1 MFSQRNNPY
10 CDLLEIFLVSGR
22 KDKAKNN
29 NFQILFQFFYMKNIL
44 GLDLGTNSIGWALIQ
59 TDDEGKTYQRDIKLG
74 SRIIPMTQDVLGAF
88 EGGAPIQTQTASRTQ
103 KRGMRRLYERRALR
117 RERLLRVLHILGF
130 LPEHY
135 DHAIGWNPRQTKTFC
150 KFINP
155 DEEPKIAWTRDAQ
168 GKPLFLFQ
176 DSFKEMLGDFKAKQ
190 PQLVAKDKKI
200 PYDWTLY
207 YLRQKGLLEP
217 ITKEEL
223 AWILLNFNQK
233 RGYYQLRGK
242 DEISQDEDKSKIVE
256 YIEQVVTDVDF
267 DPNEKE
273 YNVHLAN
280 GMILCKHS
288 QKSLKDWIG
297 KKREFIVTTDLDDQ
311 GNPKLNKEGEIKR
324 SFRAPD
330 ANDWTLRK
338 VRTEYSVAQSGMTI
352 GAYIYQHLLSD
363 PSGKIIGK
371 FVETIDRHFYKDELN
386 AILKKQSEFHP
397 ELKDQ
402 SMLEAC
408 SEALY
413 GHNSARQFSLKQKDM
428 TYLLIEDILFYQR
441 PLKSKKSLISNCPF
455 ESHTF
460 VDKETGEVKIKFIK
474 CIAKSNPY
482 FQEYRIRQFMQNLK
496 IYDLS
501 ELEEKDVTSIYFP
514 DLEAWER
521 LYLWLSDRDNVN
533 QESFLKEF
541 LGIKKSKSKDAK
553 NPLRWNYVEDK
564 EKKYPVG
571 ETRALLKSCLEK
583 AGVAA
588 SLLDDFDVEYRLW
601 HLLYSIDDM
610 NELKGALRKFALC
623 YQIIDIDSFVEA
635 FSKAKPFDKNYG
647 NYSEKAIKKLLT
659 LMRQGIRS
667 EVACEQLY
675 EKKPA
680 EKWTSPSDIH
690 AFIMD
695 FQQHSLR
702 NPIVEQCI
710 LETLRTVAD
719 IWQQCGHIDEIHL
732 ELGREMKN
740 PADKRQQIS
749 NRNRVNENTNLR
761 IRALLTELLNDPN
774 IKDVR
779 PNSPMQQDILRIYEE
794 GALTELKSSDP
805 DYKEILD
812 ISRLAQPSTSQL
824 TRYKLW
830 LEQRYRSPYT
840 GRVIPLARLFTPA
853 YQIEHVIP
861 RARYYDDS
869 LNNKVICE
877 AEVNKDK
884 TNLLAHEYICQNGGK
899 LITTTSGTVK
909 VFNKEEFEQFVQD
922 HYAQLRTKKRNLL
935 LDDIPEEFI
944 QRQMNDS
951 RYISRYVKALLSNIV
966 RSDEN
971 DDLETSKNVIV
982 CTGSVTDRLKKDWGL
997 VDVWNQLIYP
1007 RFERLNNLT
1016 GTNLFGQWVN
1026 KDGKRY
1032 FQTDMPLALR
1042 KGFTK
1047 KRIDHR
1053 HHAMDALVI
1062 ACASRNIVSL
1072 LSNMNANKTEQRE
1085 DLKRLLTGK
1094 GGLFYKPWPT
1104 FTQDVYQALTGVV
1117 ISFKNKVRVLSRAS
1131 NYYEHYDAEGR
1142 KRQVAQKGGKQFV
1155 VRKPLHE
1162 ETIYGHVNLRL
1173 KKFVTIKAA
1182 LEDVKNIVNA
1192 SLRKRITELISQGL
1206 DKKGVIGK
1214 LAKEGIGKQIEIF
1227 YFTDSQEP
1235 LVATRKKLDESFG
1248 TKKILS
1254 ITDTG
1259 IQRILLNYLSY
1270 NGGDPK
1276 VAFSAEGIIELNE
1289 HIADFNHGRS
1299 HQPIL
1304 NVRLYKTQGEMFK
1317 IGEQGNKAKKYAK
1330 TEGGTNLYFAIYESA
1345 NGDRTY
1351 ETIPLNLVI
1360 ERLKQGMTPVPDYK
1374 DGFPLHFSLSPLD
1387 LVYVPTEDER
1397 QTFNIDINDLDRNRI
1412 YKYVKGWSN
1421 RACFIPHRIS
1431 SLLLAVKGDVN
1442 FGCNNQVINEVSI
1455 SNDSGVI
1462 EKEQGQPSIK
1472 SVCWKLEVNRLGQI
1486 TKIIR

>member
-1 MFSQRNNPY
+1 
-10 CDLLEIFLVSGR
+10 
-22 KDKAKNN
+22 
-29 NFQILFQFFYMKNIL
+29 MKNIL

-74 SRIIPMTQDVLGAF
+74 SRIIPMTQDILGAF

-130 LPEHY
+130 LPDHY
-135 DHAIGWNPRQTKTFC
+135 DHSIGWDPRQTKTFG

-155 DEEPKIAWTRDAQ
+155 NEEPKIAWTRDGQ
-168 GKPLFLFQ
+168 GKPSFLFK
-176 DSFKEMLGDFKAKQ
+176 DSFAEMLADFKERQ
-190 PQLVAKDKKI
+190 PELLANDKKI

-207 YLRQKGLLEP
+207 FLRQKALLNP

-242 DEISQDEDKSKIVE
+242 DDISQEEDKSKIVE
-256 YIEQVVTDVDF
+256 YIEQVVTNVDF

-273 YNVHLAN
+273 SGKGRWYNVHLAN
-280 GMILCKHS
+280 GMVYRRQS
-288 QKSLKDWIG
+288 QISLKDWIG

-311 GNPKLNKEGEIKR
+311 GRPKLNKDGEIKR

-338 VRTEYSVAQSGMTI
+338 VRTENSVAQSGMTV

-371 FVETIDRHFYKDELN
+371 FVETIDRHFYKDELT

-397 ELKDQ
+397 ELRNQ
-402 SMLEAC
+402 AMLDAC

-428 TYLLIEDILFYQR
+428 AYLLIEDILFYQR

-455 ESHTF
+455 ESHTY
-460 VDKETGEVKIKFIK
+460 VDKETGEVKTSFIK
-474 CIAKSNPY
+474 CVAKSNPY
-482 FQEYRIRQFMQNLK
+482 FQEYRIRHFMQNLR
-496 IYDLS
+496 IYDIS
-501 ELEEKDVTSIYFP
+501 GLEEKDVTAQYLP
-514 DLEAWER
+514 DFEAWER
-521 LYLWLSDRDNVN
+521 LYLWLCNRDSVN

-541 LGIKKSKSKDAK
+541 LGIKKPKGKDTK
-553 NPLRWNYVEDK
+553 YPLRWNYVEDK

-571 ETRALLKSCLEK
+571 ETHALLKGCLEK
-583 AGVAA
+583 AGAA
-588 SLLDDFDVEYRLW
+588 TSLLDDFAIEYRLW
-601 HLLYSIDDM
+601 HLMYSIDDV
-610 NELKGALRKFALC
+610 NELKSALRKFASC
-623 YQIIDIDSFVEA
+623 YLIRDIASFVEV
-635 FSKAKPFDKNYG
+635 FSKAKPFDKDYG
-647 NYSEKAIKKLLT
+647 SYSEKAIKKMLP
-659 LMRQGIRS
+659 LMRQGMRS
-667 EVACEQLY
+667 EQACEQLY
-675 EKKPA
+675 QKKPA
-680 EKWTSPSDIH
+680 ERWTSPGDIH

-749 NRNRVNENTNLR
+749 NRNRENENTNLR
-761 IRALLTELLNDPN
+761 IRTLLTELLNDPN
-774 IKDVR
+774 IQDVR

-794 GALTELKSSDP
+794 GALAELKPSDP
-805 DYKEILD
+805 EYKEILE
-812 ISRLAQPSTSQL
+812 ISRLAQPSASQL

-840 GRVIPLARLFTPA
+840 GRVIPLARLFSPA

-909 VFNKEEFEQFVQD
+909 VFNKEEYEQFVQD
-922 HYAQLRTKKRNLL
+922 HYAMLKTKKRNLL

-966 RSDEN
+966 RADEN

-1007 RFERLNNLT
+1007 RFERLNILT

-1062 ACASRNIVSL
+1062 ACASRNIVNL
-1072 LSNMNANKTEQRE
+1072 LSNMNANRTEQRE
-1085 DLKRLLTGK
+1085 DLKRILTGK
-1094 GGLFYKPWPT
+1094 GGLFNKPWPT
-1104 FTQDVYQALTGVV
+1104 FTQDAFQALSGVV

-1173 KKFVTIKAA
+1173 KKFVNVKAA
-1182 LEDVKNIVNA
+1182 LEDVKNIVDA

-1206 DKKGVIGK
+1206 DKKSIIGK
-1214 LAKEGIGKQIEIF
+1214 LAQEGIGKQIEIF
-1227 YFTDSQEP
+1227 YFSDSQEP
-1235 LVATRKKLDESFG
+1235 LVASRKKLDESFG

-1259 IQRILLNYLSY
+1259 IQKILLNYLSY
-1270 NGGDPK
+1270 KGGNPK
-1276 VAFSAEGIIELNE
+1276 EAFTAEGIIELNE
-1289 HIADFNHGRS
+1289 HIADFNHGKS

-1304 NVRLYKTQGEMFK
+1304 NVRLYKTQGEMFR
-1317 IGEQGNKAKKYAK
+1317 IGEKGNKAKKIAK
-1330 TEGGTNLYFAIYESA
+1330 TEGGTNLYFAIYESE
-1345 NGDRTY
+1345 NGDRIY
-1351 ETIPLNLVI
+1351 ETIPLNIVT
-1360 ERLKQGMTPVPDYK
+1360 ERLKQGLTPVPNNK
-1374 DGFPLHFSLSPLD
+1374 DGVPLHFSLSPLD

-1397 QTFNIDINDLDRNRI
+1397 LSFSIDIDQLDRNRI
-1412 YKYVKGWSN
+1412 YKFVKGWSN

-1431 SLLLAVKGDVN
+1431 SLLLDVKGDAN
-1442 FGCNNQVINEVSI
+1442 YGSNNPVINEVSI
-1455 SNDSGVI
+1455 TNDSGII
-1462 EKEQGQPSIK
+1462 EKELGQPSIK
-1472 SVCWKLEVNRLGQI
+1472 SICWKLEVNRLGQI
-1486 TKIIR
+1486 IKIIR

>member
-1 MFSQRNNPY
+1 
-10 CDLLEIFLVSGR
+10 
-22 KDKAKNN
+22 
-29 NFQILFQFFYMKNIL
+29 MKNIL

-130 LPEHY
+130 LPDHY
-135 DHAIGWNPRQTKTFC
+135 DHSIGWDPRQTKTFG

-155 DEEPKIAWTRDAQ
+155 DEEPKLAWMRDAQ
-168 GKPLFLFQ
+168 GKPSFLFKS
-176 DSFKEMLGDFKAKQ
+176 SFEEMLADFKAKQ
-190 PQLVAKDKKI
+190 PEMVANDKKI

-207 YLRQKGLLEP
+207 YLRQKALLQP

-273 YNVHLAN
+273 SSKGRWYNVHLAN
-280 GMILCKHS
+280 GMIYRRQS
-288 QKSLKDWIG
+288 QISLKDWIG
-297 KKREFIVTTDLDDQ
+297 KKREFIVTTELDDH
-311 GNPKLNKEGEIKR
+311 GKPKLNKDGGIKR
-324 SFRAPD
+324 SFRAPE

-338 VRTEYSVAQSGMTI
+338 VRTENNVEQSGMTI
-352 GAYIYQHLLSD
+352 GAYIYQHLLTD

-371 FVETIDRHFYKDELN
+371 FVETIDRHFYKDELT
-386 AILKKQSEFHP
+386 AILKKQSEFYP

-402 SMLEAC
+402 AMLDAC
-408 SEALY
+408 SKALY

-428 TYLLIEDILFYQR
+428 AYLLIEDVLFYQR

-455 ESHTF
+455 ESHTY
-460 VDKETGEVKIKFIK
+460 VDKETGEVKKEYIK

-482 FQEYRIRQFMQNLK
+482 FQEYRIRHFMQNLK
-496 IYDLS
+496 IYDTS
-501 ELEEKDVTSIYFP
+501 GLEEKDVTEQYLP
-514 DLEAWER
+514 DAEAWKR
-521 LYLWLSDRDNVN
+521 LYNWLNERDSVN
-533 QESFLKEF
+533 QDSFLKDF
-541 LGIKKSKSKDAK
+541 LAIKKPKGKDAK
-553 NPLRWNYVEDK
+553 YLLRWNYVEDK
-564 EKKYPVG
+564 DKKYPVG
-571 ETRALLKSCLEK
+571 ETHALLKSCLEK
-583 AGVAA
+583 AGAA
-588 SLLDDFDVEYRLW
+588 TSLLNDFAVEYRLW
-601 HLLYSIDDM
+601 HLLYSIDDV
-610 NELKGALRKFALC
+610 NELKGALRKFASC
-623 YQIIDIDSFVEA
+623 YRISDIDSFVEV
-635 FSKAKPFDKNYG
+635 FSKAKPFDKDYG
-647 NYSEKAIKKLLT
+647 SYSEKAIKKLLT

-667 EVACEQLY
+667 EQACEQLY

-680 EKWTSPSDIH
+680 EQWTSPSDIH
-690 AFIMD
+690 AFITD

-749 NRNRVNENTNLR
+749 NRNRENENTNLR
-761 IRALLTELLNDPN
+761 IRALLTELLNDSN
-774 IKDVR
+774 IQDVR

-794 GALTELKSSDP
+794 GALTELKPSDP
-805 DYKEILD
+805 EYKEIQE
-812 ISRLAQPSTSQL
+812 ISRLAQPSVSQL

-909 VFNKEEFEQFVQD
+909 VFNKEEYEQFVQD
-922 HYAQLRTKKRNLL
+922 HYAILKTKKRNLL

-966 RSDEN
+966 RADEN

-1042 KGFTK
+1042 KGFSK

-1062 ACASRNIVSL
+1062 ACATRSIVNL

-1085 DLKRLLTGK
+1085 DLKRTLTGK
-1094 GGLFYKPWPT
+1094 GGLFNKPWPT
-1104 FTQDVYQALTGVV
+1104 FTQDAFQALSEVV

-1155 VRKPLHE
+1155 VRKPLHKDHMYAH
-1162 ETIYGHVNLRL
+1162 INLRR
-1173 KKFVTIKAA
+1173 KKSVSIDAA
-1182 LEDVKNIVNA
+1182 LQEVRNIVDTK
-1192 SLRKRITELISQGL
+1192 LRNRIVDLFSQGL
-1206 DKKGVIGK
+1206 DKKKIKKQLAEEGV
-1214 LAKEGIGKQIEIF
+1214 GKQIEIYF
-1227 YFTDSQEP
+1227 FTDDVEP
-1235 LVATRKKLDESFG
+1235 LVAIRNKLDKSFDK
-1248 TKKILS
+1248 KKILS

-1259 IQRILLNYLSY
+1259 IQKILLAYLASK
-1270 NGGDPK
+1270 GDNPGE
-1276 VAFSAEGIIELNE
+1276 AFSPEGIAELNE
-1289 HIADFNHGRS
+1289 HIAEFNGGRR

-1304 NVRLYKTQGEMFK
+1304 NVRVTEKMGEKFQV
-1317 IGEQGNKAKKYAK
+1317 GETGSKSRKYA
-1330 TEGGTNLYFAIYESA
+1330 EAQSGTNLFFAIYESE
-1345 NGDRTY
+1345 GGKRTY
-1351 ETIPLNLVI
+1351 ATIPLNIAV
-1360 ERLKQGMTPVPDYK
+1360 ERIKQGLGPVPEK
-1374 DGFPLHFSLSPLD
+1374 DEIGCTLKFFLSPND
-1387 LVYVPTEDER
+1387 LVYVPTEDEMLHK
-1397 QTFNIDINDLDRNRI
+1397 NIEIESLDKERI
-1412 YKYVKGWSN
+1412 YK
-1421 RACFIPHRIS
+1421 FIDSSVTTANFVPHRS
-1431 SLLLAVKGDVN
+1431 ASLLYALPKDEAVSFCKTDKIVQNEYGI
-1442 FGCNNQVINEVSI
+1442 GSPQSKNQKSI
-1455 SNDSGVI
+1455 SNGKNTADI
-1462 EKEQGQPSIK
+1462 YIIK

>member
-1 MFSQRNNPY
+1 
-10 CDLLEIFLVSGR
+10 
-22 KDKAKNN
+22 
-29 NFQILFQFFYMKNIL
+29 MKNIL

-88 EGGAPIQTQTASRTQ
+88 ESGKPIQTQTASRTQ

-130 LPEHY
+130 LPDHY
-135 DHAIGWNPRQTKTFC
+135 DHSIGWDPRQTKTFG

-155 DEEPKIAWTRDAQ
+155 DEEPKIAWKRDAQ
-168 GKPLFLFQ
+168 GKPSFLFKS
-176 DSFKEMLGDFKAKQ
+176 SFDEMLADFKVKQ
-190 PQLVAKDKKI
+190 PELVANDKKI

-207 YLRQKGLLEP
+207 YLRQKALLEP

-242 DEISQDEDKSKIVE
+242 DDNSKDVDKGKIVE

-273 YNVHLAN
+273 SSKGRWYNVHLAN
-280 GMILCKHS
+280 GMIYRRQS
-288 QKSLKDWIG
+288 QISLKDWIG
-297 KKREFIVTTDLDDQ
+297 EKRVFIVTTELDEQ
-311 GNPKLNKEGEIKR
+311 GKPKLNEDGEIKR
-324 SFRAPD
+324 SIRAPE

-338 VRTEYSVAQSGMTI
+338 VRTENSVAQSGMTI

-371 FVETIDRHFYKDELN
+371 FVETIDRHFYKDELT
-386 AILKKQSEFHP
+386 AILQKQSEFHP
-397 ELKDQ
+397 ELKDKAK
-402 SMLEAC
+402 LDAC

-413 GHNSARQFSLKQKDM
+413 GRNSARQYSLKQKDM
-428 TYLLIEDILFYQR
+428 AYLLIEDILFYQR
-441 PLKSKKSLISNCPF
+441 KSKKSLISNCPF
-455 ESHTF
+455 ESHTY
-460 VDKETGEVKIKFIK
+460 VDKETGEVKTQYIK

-482 FQEYRIRQFMQNLK
+482 FQEYRIRHFMQNLK
-496 IYDLS
+496 IYDTS
-501 ELEEKDVTSIYFP
+501 GLEEKDVTAQYLP
-514 DLEAWER
+514 DAEAWER
-521 LYLWLSDRDNVN
+521 LYHWLNDRDSVN
-533 QESFLKEF
+533 QDSFLKYIVA
-541 LGIKKSKSKDAK
+541 IKKPKGKDA
-553 NPLRWNYVEDK
+553 NYPLRWNYVEDK

-571 ETRALLKSCLEK
+571 ETHALLKGCLEK
-583 AGVAA
+583 AGAA
-588 SLLDDFDVEYRLW
+588 TSLLDDFAVEYRLW
-601 HLLYSIDDM
+601 HLMYSIDDV
-610 NELKGALRKFALC
+610 NELKGALRKFASC
-623 YQIIDIDSFVEA
+623 YQISDIDSFVEV
-635 FSKAKPFDKNYG
+635 FSKAKPFDKDYG
-647 NYSEKAIKKLLT
+647 SYSEKAIKKLLP

-680 EKWTSPSDIH
+680 EQWTSPSDIH
-690 AFIMD
+690 AFITD

-749 NRNRVNENTNLR
+749 ERNRENENTNLR
-761 IRALLTELLNDPN
+761 IRALLTELLNDSN
-774 IKDVR
+774 IQDVR

-794 GALTELKSSDP
+794 GALTELKKSDP
-805 DYKEILD
+805 DYEEILK
-812 ISRLAQPSTSQL
+812 ISRMAQPSASQL

-909 VFNKEEFEQFVQD
+909 VFNKEEYEQFVQD
-922 HYAQLRTKKRNLL
+922 HYAKLKTKKRNLL

-966 RSDEN
+966 RADEN

-1062 ACASRNIVSL
+1062 ACATRSIVNQ

-1085 DLKRLLTGK
+1085 DLKRILTGK
-1094 GGLFYKPWPT
+1094 GGLFNKPWPT
-1104 FTQDVYQALTGVV
+1104 FTQDAFLALSGVV

-1173 KKFVTIKAA
+1173 KKFVKIKAA
-1182 LEDVKNIVNA
+1182 LEDVKNIVDA

-1206 DKKGVIGK
+1206 DKKSIIGK
-1214 LAKEGIGKQIEIF
+1214 LAQEGIGKQIEIF
-1227 YFTDSQEP
+1227 YFSDSQEP
-1235 LVATRKKLDESFG
+1235 LVATRKKLDDSFS

-1259 IQRILLNYLSY
+1259 IQKILLNYLTFK
-1270 NGGDPK
+1270 GGDPK

-1289 HIADFNHGRS
+1289 HIADFNHGKS
-1299 HQPIL
+1299 HQPIM
-1304 NVRLYKTQGEMFK
+1304 NVRLYKTQGEMFR

-1330 TEGGTNLYFAIYESA
+1330 TEGGTNLYFAVYESA
-1345 NGDRTY
+1345 NGDRIY
-1351 ETIPLNLVI
+1351 ETIPLNIVI
-1360 ERLKQGMTPVPDYK
+1360 ERLKQGLAPVPDNK
-1374 DGFPLHFSLSPLD
+1374 DGIPLLFSLSPLD

-1397 QTFNIDINDLDRNRI
+1397 QSINIGINELDSNRI

-1431 SLLLAVKGDVN
+1431 SLLLDVN
-1442 FGCNNQVINEVSI
+1442 GNVSFGSKNPVINEISI
-1455 SNDSGVI
+1455 TNDSGII

>member
-1 MFSQRNNPY
+1 
-10 CDLLEIFLVSGR
+10 
-22 KDKAKNN
+22 
-29 NFQILFQFFYMKNIL
+29 MKNIL

-59 TDDEGKTYQRDIKLG
+59 SDDEGKAYQREIKLG

-88 EGGAPIQTQTASRTQ
+88 ESGAPIQTQTASRTQ

-135 DHAIGWNPRQTKTFC
+135 DHSIGWDPRQTKTFG

-168 GKPLFLFQ
+168 GKPSFLFKN
-176 DSFKEMLGDFKAKQ
+176 SFNEMLADFKAKR
-190 PQLVAKDKKI
+190 PELVANDKKI

-207 YLRQKGLLEP
+207 YLRQKALLEP

-242 DEISQDEDKSKIVE
+242 DEINQEEDKTKLVE
-256 YIEQVVTDVDF
+256 YIEQEVIKVDF
-267 DPNEKE
+267 DANEKVTNKGRW

-280 GMILCKHS
+280 GMIYRRQS
-288 QKSLKDWIG
+288 QTSLNDWVG
-297 KKREFIVTTDLDDQ
+297 KKREFIVTTDLDDK
-311 GNPKLNKEGEIKR
+311 GNPKLNKDGEIKR
-324 SFRAPD
+324 SFRAPE

-338 VRTEYSVAQSGMTI
+338 VRTENNVVQSGMTI

-363 PSGKIIGK
+363 PTGKIIGK
-371 FVETIDRHFYKDELN
+371 FVETIDRHFYKDELTV
-386 AILKKQSEFHP
+386 ILKKQSEFHP
-397 ELKDQ
+397 ELKDKAL
-402 SMLEAC
+402 LEAC

-413 GHNSARQFSLKQKDM
+413 GHNYARQFSLKQKDM
-428 TYLLIEDILFYQR
+428 TYLLIEDIIFYQR
-441 PLKSKKSLISNCPF
+441 PLKSKKSLIANCPF
-455 ESHTF
+455 ESHTY
-460 VDKETGEVKIKFIK
+460 VDKETGEVKKKFIK

-482 FQEYRIRQFMQNLK
+482 FQEYRIRHFMQNLK
-496 IYDLS
+496 IYDIS
-501 ELEEKDVTSIYFP
+501 GLEEKDVTAHYLP
-514 DLEAWER
+514 DHAAWER
-521 LYLWLSDRDNVN
+521 LYQWLNNRDSVN
-533 QESFLKEF
+533 QDTFLKDF
-541 LGIKKSKSKDAK
+541 LAIKKPKGKDAK
-553 NPLRWNYVEDK
+553 YPLRWNYVEDK

-571 ETRALLKSCLEK
+571 ETHTLIKGCLEK
-583 AGVAA
+583 AGVAT
-588 SLLDDFDVEYRLW
+588 SLLDDFAVEYRLW
-601 HLLYSIDDM
+601 HLLYSIDDV
-610 NELKGALRKFALC
+610 NELKGALRKFASN
-623 YQIIDIDSFVEA
+623 YQINDIDSFADV
-635 FSKAKPFDKNYG
+635 FCKAKPFDKDYG
-647 NYSEKAIKKLLT
+647 SYSEKAVKRLLP

-667 EVACEQLY
+667 EAACEKLY
-675 EKKPA
+675 EKKTS
-680 EKWTSPSDIH
+680 ERWTSPADIH

-749 NRNRVNENTNLR
+749 NRNRENENTNLR

-774 IKDVR
+774 IQEVR

-805 DYKEILD
+805 DYKEILE
-812 ISRLAQPSTSQL
+812 ISRLAQPTTSQL
-824 TRYKLW
+824 IRYKLW

-869 LNNKVICE
+869 FNNKVICE

-909 VFNKEEFEQFVQD
+909 VFNKEEYEQFVQD
-922 HYAQLRTKKRNLL
+922 HYGTLKTKKRNLL

-951 RYISRYVKALLSNIV
+951 RYISRYIKALLSNIV
-966 RSDEN
+966 RAEEN
-971 DDLETSKNVIV
+971 DDSETSKNVIV
-982 CTGSVTDRLKKDWGL
+982 CTGSVTTRLKTDWGL
-997 VDVWNQLIYP
+997 LDVWNHLVYP
-1007 RFERLNNLT
+1007 RFERLNRLT

-1042 KGFTK
+1042 KGFVK

-1062 ACASRNIVSL
+1062 ACASRSIVNL
-1072 LSNMNANKTEQRE
+1072 LSNMNANKTEQRN
-1085 DLKRLLTGK
+1085 DLKRILTGK
-1094 GGLFYKPWPT
+1094 GGLFNKPWPT
-1104 FTQDVYQALTGVV
+1104 FTQDAERALADMVV
-1117 ISFKNKVRVLSRAS
+1117 SFKNKVRILSRAS

-1142 KRQVAQKGGKQFV
+1142 KRQVPQKGGKQFV
-1155 VRKPLHE
+1155 IRKPLHE
-1162 ETIYGHVNLRL
+1162 ATIYGHVNLRL
-1173 KKFVTIKAA
+1173 KKFVTLKAA
-1182 LEDVKNIVNA
+1182 LEDVKNIVDV
-1192 SLRKRITELISQGL
+1192 SLRKCITDLISQGL
-1206 DKKGVIGK
+1206 NKKDILGK
-1214 LAKEGIGKQIEIF
+1214 LTRDGIGKKIEIY
-1227 YFTDSQEP
+1227 YFSDSQKP
-1235 LVATRKKLDESFG
+1235 LVAKRNKLDCSFG
-1248 TKKILS
+1248 PKKILS

-1259 IQRILLNYLSY
+1259 IQKILLNYLTY
-1270 NGGDPK
+1270 KGGDPN
-1276 VAFSAEGIIELNE
+1276 VAFSSEGIIELNE
-1289 HIADFNHGRS
+1289 HIANFNHGRG

-1317 IGEQGNKAKKYAK
+1317 IGEQGNKAKKIAK
-1330 TEGGTNLYFAIYESA
+1330 TEDGTNLYFAIYETES
-1345 NGDRTY
+1345 GKRIY
-1351 ETIPLNLVI
+1351 ETIPLNLVV
-1360 ERLKQGMTPVPDYK
+1360 ERLKQGLAPVPDNK
-1374 DGFPLHFSLSPLD
+1374 DGIPLLFSLSPLD

-1397 QTFNIDINDLDRNRI
+1397 QSINIGINELDSNRI

-1431 SLLLAVKGDVN
+1431 SLLLDVN
-1442 FGCNNQVINEVSI
+1442 ANFSFGSNNPVINEISI
-1455 SNDSGVI
+1455 TNDSGII

-1486 TKIIR
+1486 TRIIR